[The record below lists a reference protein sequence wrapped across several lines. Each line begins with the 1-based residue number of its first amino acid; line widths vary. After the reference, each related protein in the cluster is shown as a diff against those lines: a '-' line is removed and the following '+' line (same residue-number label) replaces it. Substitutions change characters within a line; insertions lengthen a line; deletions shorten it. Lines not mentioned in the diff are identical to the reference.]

1 VTFIWLNG
9 GGPPE
14 TVAVVPRSTEFRQKR
29 HMNGQFRSLWPLAS
43 TIAPY
48 LQMINYRG
56 RFSPI
61 GGI

>member
-1 VTFIWLNG
+1 
-9 GGPPE
+9 
-14 TVAVVPRSTEFRQKR
+14 
-29 HMNGQFRSLWPLAS
+29 MNGQFRAPWTLAS

>member
-1 VTFIWLNG
+1 
-9 GGPPE
+9 
-14 TVAVVPRSTEFRQKR
+14 
-29 HMNGQFRSLWPLAS
+29 MNGQFQPSQPLAS

>member
-1 VTFIWLNG
+1 MTACS
-9 GGPPE
+9 GPVE
-14 TVAVVPRSTEFRQKR
+14 TVAVLQLSTEFRPKCCMSR
-29 HMNGQFRSLWPLAS
+29 QFRPQQPLAS

-61 GGI
+61 AGI